1 MLGYVEKT
9 HFNPNSFSWKKD
21 LPPVAELAKKILE
34 EKKNQTNSQAL
45 KRKHKKD
52 RKQRIDDTMLAFTD
66 NILPAADGC
75 HPSITIGAT
84 SNKIKQFDSFNR
96 LQRGPG
102 TTTDGETMITMP
114 SIDDEYDN
122 DDNNDDDDD
131 HDDNLP
137 PFAPEVDEDG
147 TKHYTTKNGRKTL
160 SYKKNAPQ
168 NGKLYRFS
176 CN

>member
-1 MLGYVEKT
+1 MLGNVEKT

-21 LPPVAELAKKILE
+21 LPPVAELAKKFLE

-45 KRKHKKD
+45 KRKHG
-52 RKQRIDDTMLAFTD
+52 KQRIDDTMLAFTD
-66 NILPAADGC
+66 IILPAADGC

-84 SNKIKQFDSFNR
+84 SNIKQFDSFNR

-102 TTTDGETMITMP
+102 TTTDGETMIMMP
-114 SIDDEYDN
+114 SMDDEH
-122 DDNNDDDDD
+122 DDDDD

-137 PFAPEVDEDG
+137 PFPPEVDEDG
-147 TKHYTTKNGRKTL
+147 TKHFTTVDGNKTL

>member
-1 MLGYVEKT
+1 M
-9 HFNPNSFSWKKD
+9 
-21 LPPVAELAKKILE
+21 PPVAELAKKIVE

-45 KRKHKKD
+45 KRKHEKD

-114 SIDDEYDN
+114 RKNDEHDD
-122 DDNNDDDDD
+122 DDDDDDDD
-131 HDDNLP
+131 HD
-137 PFAPEVDEDG
+137 EIREC
-147 TKHYTTKNGRKTL
+147 
-160 SYKKNAPQ
+160 SY
-168 NGKLYRFS
+168 LL
-176 CN
+176 